1 MRFYSENLG
10 LTESAFAILRDL
22 IHEKTGIFF
31 SNDKKDILSDK
42 LSVRVI
48 ELGFNSFIDYYYLLK
63 YDENAADEWKVLLN
77 LVTVNETYF
86 WREFDQV
93 KALVDLFIPAY
104 AKKHPGET
112 IRIWCAAC
120 STGEE
125 PISIAMAI
133 NEAGLFDRF
142 KIEIFA
148 SDASSEVIQKAYSGI
163 YRGRSFRVLSENLQ
177 QKYFIKN
184 GEAWKVVPEIH
195 KNITWSVINL
205 MDEDEVSA
213 FASVPF
219 IFCRNVLIYFS
230 DQSIKKLAG
239 IFYDSMPEEA
249 YLFIGV
255 SESLL
260 RINTK
265 FNLSEAGNTY
275 VYKKELNLKLG

>member
-42 LSVRVI
+42 LSSRVI

-63 YDENAADEWKVLLN
+63 YDENAQDEWTVLLN
-77 LVTVNETYF
+77 LITVNETYF

-93 KALVDLFIPAY
+93 SALVSTIIPSY
-104 AKKHPGET
+104 AARNPGKPVC
-112 IRIWCAAC
+112 IWCAAT

-125 PISIAMAI
+125 PISIAMAL
-133 NEAGLFDRF
+133 NEAGLLEKYDIR
-142 KIEIFA
+142 IYA
-148 SDASSEVIQKAYSGI
+148 SDASSEVIAKAYAGI
-163 YRGRSFRVLSENLQ
+163 YRERSFRVLPEKLKE
-177 QKYFIKN
+177 KYFIQH
-184 GEAWKVVPEIH
+184 GEFWKIIPEIH
-195 KNITWSVINL
+195 SRITWNIINL

-230 DQSIKKLAG
+230 DQSIKKLVEM
-239 IFYDSMPEEA
+239 FYEAMPDEA

-260 RINTK
+260 RLQTR
-265 FNLSEAGNTY
+265 FNLADAGNAY
-275 VYKKELNLKLG
+275 VYKKG

>member
-42 LSVRVI
+42 LSARVI

-63 YDENAADEWKVLLN
+63 YDENSSDEWKVLLN
-77 LVTVNETYF
+77 LITVNETYF

-93 KALVDLFIPAY
+93 KSLVNDIIPNY
-104 AKKHPGET
+104 AIRYPNKP

-125 PISIAMAI
+125 PISIAIAI
-133 NEAGLFDRF
+133 NEAGLFEKH

-148 SDASSEVIQKAYSGI
+148 SDANSEVIQKAYSGI
-163 YRGRSFRVLSENLQ
+163 YRERSFRVLPEELKH
-177 QKYFIKN
+177 KYFIKKD
-184 GEAWKVVPEIH
+184 ELWKLIPEIH
-195 KNITWSVINL
+195 NRIKWNIINL
-205 MDEDEVSA
+205 MEEDEVSA
-213 FASVPF
+213 FGSVPF

-230 DQSIKKLAG
+230 DQSIKKLTDN
-239 IFYDSMPEEA
+239 FYDSMPSEA

-260 RINTK
+260 RIHSR
-265 FNLSEAGNTY
+265 FILAEAGNAY
-275 VYKKELNLKLG
+275 VYKKVSNY

>member
-10 LTESAFAILRDL
+10 LTESAFAILRDM
-22 IHEKTGIFF
+22 IHERVGIFF

-42 LSVRVI
+42 LSARVI
-48 ELGFNSFIDYYYLLK
+48 ELGYNSFIDYYYLLK

-77 LVTVNETYF
+77 LITVNETYF

-93 KALVDLFIPAY
+93 NALVTSMIPAY
-104 AKKHPGET
+104 ALRNPGSP

-125 PISIAMAI
+125 PVSIAMAL
-133 NEAGLFDRF
+133 NEAGLFEKY

-148 SDASSEVIQKAYSGI
+148 SDASSGVIQKAYSGL
-163 YRGRSFRVLSENLQ
+163 YRERSFRVLSEALKE
-177 QKYFIKN
+177 KYFIPN
-184 GEAWKVVPEIH
+184 GELWRVIPAIH
-195 KNITWSVINL
+195 SRITWNVINL

-230 DQSIKKLAG
+230 DQSIKKLADA
-239 IFYDSMPEEA
+239 FYTSMPDEA

-260 RINTK
+260 RIQTK
-265 FNLSEAGNTY
+265 FNLAEAGNAY
-275 VYKKELNLKLG
+275 VYTKNIKPQE

>member
-42 LSVRVI
+42 LSSRVI
-48 ELGFNSFIDYYYLLK
+48 ELGYNSFIDYYYLLK
-63 YDENAADEWKVLLN
+63 YDENAQDEWKVLLN
-77 LVTVNETYF
+77 LITVNETYF

-93 KALVDLFIPAY
+93 NALISTIIPAY
-104 AKKHPGET
+104 VARNPGKPV
-112 IRIWCAAC
+112 RIWCAAT

-125 PISIAMAI
+125 PISIAMAL
-133 NEAGLFDRF
+133 NEAGLLEKYDIR
-142 KIEIFA
+142 IFA
-148 SDASSEVIQKAYSGI
+148 SDASSEVIAKAYAGL
-163 YRGRSFRVLSENLQ
+163 YRERSFRVLPENLKE
-177 QKYFIKN
+177 KYFVQH
-184 GEAWKVVPEIH
+184 GEFWKIIPKIH
-195 KNITWSVINL
+195 SRITWNIINL
-205 MDEDEVSA
+205 MEEDEVSA

-230 DQSIKKLAG
+230 DQSIKKLVEV
-239 IFYDSMPEEA
+239 FYEAMPDEA

-260 RINTK
+260 RLQTR
-265 FNLSEAGNTY
+265 FNLSDAGNAY
-275 VYKKELNLKLG
+275 VYKKEIKK